1 MARRGGLTLEG
12 DRLWLDLF
20 ESTVHE
26 VDPQDPS
33 RYRTTRNA
41 SQRLLLAGESL
52 NAPGTRV
59 TTEKGIRARTLPELL
74 AAARRLPE
82 SDPRRRQVLVEIHK
96 KLAIPFAC
104 LAFALVGIP
113 LAQSLRRA
121 GRGGGFALSLAILV
135 GYYVLLSTGETWAS
149 DGRLPPALAMW
160 LPNLMLV
167 AIGAAAALA
176 RRERRAPALPRPLA
190 EPSPPTGVRQTQAA
204 RPAPRTT
211 EAAREPRFRLL
222 SLTDRYV
229 LARVGSAFLLIL
241 ASAVV
246 ISLVVDYADKL
257 DEVARHHPSSAAVF
271 GYYRYFLLSITMQIA
286 PFAALLATLAGL
298 GTLSKNNED
307 TAFKASGL
315 SLWRLST
322 PVVIAAG
329 LAAVVAF
336 SVGEYVLPFS
346 EQRQERFR
354 NEIYGLPPDAGG
366 RGPGVGN
373 WYLSEHDEIWHR
385 EEANAGSNELFG
397 VSVFTFDR
405 QFRLVRRTAARDAVW
420 ADGAWK
426 FQNGWTRGF
435 EKSAREPYRAF
446 TEQTVPGDPPRAL
459 AAVRR
464 RPEEMRFRELEH
476 LTRRLKAG
484 GFVTAGLDTAL
495 QAKLAGPFL
504 IPVMALLA
512 VPFAFR
518 IGRRGTLAGI
528 GLGLFFGI
536 LALIATAFSTKLGE
550 AGALPPLLA
559 AWAPDVLFGIA
570 GTYFLVRMRT

>member
-1 MARRGGLTLEG
+1 MPA
-12 DRLWLDLF
+12 
-20 ESTVHE
+20 
-26 VDPQDPS
+26 
-33 RYRTTRNA
+33 A
-41 SQRLLLAGESL
+41 S
-52 NAPGTRV
+52 
-59 TTEKGIRARTLPELL
+59 
-74 AAARRLPE
+74 AARRRCPGP
-82 SDPRRRQVLVEIHK
+82 SRNR
-96 KLAIPFAC
+96 
-104 LAFALVGIP
+104 
-113 LAQSLRRA
+113 
-121 GRGGGFALSLAILV
+121 
-135 GYYVLLSTGETWAS
+135 
-149 DGRLPPALAMW
+149 RLPA
-160 LPNLMLV
+160 
-167 AIGAAAALA
+167 GA
-176 RRERRAPALPRPLA
+176 
-190 EPSPPTGVRQTQAA
+190 RQTQAP
-204 RPAPRTT
+204 RPAARVTA
-211 EAAREPRFRLL
+211 AAREPRFRFL
-222 SLTDRYV
+222 SLADRYV
-229 LARVGSAFLLIL
+229 LARVGAAFLLIL

-246 ISLVVDYADKL
+246 ITLVVDYADKL
-257 DEVARHHPSSAAVF
+257 DEVARHHPSSTAVF

-286 PFAALLATLAGL
+286 PFAVLLATLAGL

-315 SLWRLST
+315 SLWRLSA
-322 PVVIAAG
+322 PVVVAAG
-329 LAAVVAF
+329 VAAVVAF

-354 NEIYGLPPDAGG
+354 NEIYGRPPDAGG
-366 RGPGVGN
+366 RGPGVSN

-385 EEANAGSNELFG
+385 EEANAASNELFG

-420 ADGAWK
+420 SDGAWK

-446 TEQTVPGDPPRAL
+446 TEQTVSGDPPKAL

-476 LTRRLKAG
+476 VTRRLKAG
-484 GFVTAGLDTAL
+484 GFATAGLDTAL